1 MMGKALTGC
10 FRLASQAFSNTLPVV
25 SILAGKKCIET
36 PEIRKGSGG

>member
-1 MMGKALTGC
+1 MGKALSDS
-10 FRLASQAFSNTLPVV
+10 FRLASQAFSNTPLVV